1 MATTELLQRMK
12 KVGGLSINI
21 DELNEELGLVGPGTF
36 RFRSVV
42 DDALDDGDNGSSS
55 DEEPPVPPK
64 QATEST
70 LSEEEEEDL
79 SQQSSTEEGR
89 AKILARNAKNHT
101 GVQ

>member
-1 MATTELLQRMK
+1 MK

-70 LSEEEEEDL
+70 LSEEDL

-101 GVQ
+101 GV